1 MECVGD
7 TCARIED
14 GYPEEDCSAVSVSVS
29 GEGVDVVRST
39 SADKKSAT
47 RAQQKKKKNNPPS
60 SSSSGDSSHIKS
72 LHSQQELDV
81 LVSQHSAVLVEFK
94 TTWCGAC
101 DTIQPLYDELAA
113 AHFKS
118 VKAAQ
123 VVCDKN
129 RETKKLATAH
139 RISSYPVFMWYEDGV
154 LVGRWNGADRGRLE
168 KAFEKLGGDGGGR
181 KKGRG
186 GKSARR

>member
-14 GYPEEDCSAVSVSVS
+14 GYPEEDFSAVSVSE
-29 GEGVDVVRST
+29 EGVDGVVST

-47 RAQQKKKKNNPPS
+47 SAQQKKKKNNPRPS

-101 DTIQPLYDELAA
+101 DTIQSLYDDLAA
-113 AHFKS
+113 THSES

-139 RISSYPVFMWYEDGV
+139 RITSYPVFMWYEDGV
-154 LVGRWNGADRGRLE
+154 LAGRWNGADRGRLE